1 MPSSSPASPGT
12 WPVPSSIIRNS
23 FPTHCVSAAGEVQLQ
38 LDEAVRAVTQAGIHV
53 VVAAGEPGCH
63 FQ

>member
-1 MPSSSPASPGT
+1 MPSAIFLADSTWHLAST
-12 WPVPSSIIRNS
+12 
-23 FPTHCVSAAGEVQLQ
+23 FKLTHCPFPIHGLNAAGEVQLQ

-63 FQ
+63 